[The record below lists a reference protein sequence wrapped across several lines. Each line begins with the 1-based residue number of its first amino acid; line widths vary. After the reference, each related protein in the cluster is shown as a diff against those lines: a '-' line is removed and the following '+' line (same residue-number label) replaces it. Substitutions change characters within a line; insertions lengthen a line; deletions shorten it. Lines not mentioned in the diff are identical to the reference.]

1 MTARPLADD
10 CAFSAAMSD
19 TPTGPLTGIRVL
31 DLSAVVSGPLCT
43 QILGDLGADV
53 VKVETPRGDSMRI
66 AGWPIR
72 GGVTPLFAQVNR
84 NKRGIVLD
92 LKVDA
97 AQETARRLARDADVL
112 VENWRP
118 GVAERLGLG
127 YERLAAENPRLIYVA
142 VSGFGPDSPYRELPA
157 YDMVIQAMTGASWI
171 QGGERPALVR
181 SLVADKT
188 SAMTATWATMA
199 ALIARDRGDGR
210 GQRVDVPMLDAFA
223 SFMLPDLLGRE
234 TLLPPEPN
242 PPPFDMANLYRTWE
256 TADGFVAIMV
266 LEDHQFE
273 ALCHALERDD
283 LLTDERCNNLLARI
297 LNAEALFGALG
308 DELRNWKTAELVERA
323 RRFGAPVAPIHDVAG
338 FLGDRHVRESGT
350 VFETE
355 HATAGRMRLIR
366 HPARFGRSTTPVR
379 RLPPQLGEHTDE
391 VLREAGYDD
400 AGIAALRATGALG

>member
-1 MTARPLADD
+1 
-10 CAFSAAMSD
+10 MSD

-43 QILGDLGADV
+43 QIVGDLGADV
-53 VKVETPRGDSMRI
+53 IKVETPRGDSMRI

-92 LKVDA
+92 LKVPA

-127 YERLAAENPRLIYVA
+127 YEQLAAENPRLIYVA
-142 VSGFGPDSPYRELPA
+142 VSGFGPDSPYKELPA

-199 ALIARDRGDGR
+199 AIIARDRGDGR

-273 ALCHALERDD
+273 ALCQALERDD
-283 LLTDERCNNLLARI
+283 LLADERCNNLLARI
-297 LNAEALFGALG
+297 LNADALFAALG
-308 DELRNWKTAELVERA
+308 DELRKWKTAELVERA

-338 FLGDRHVRESGT
+338 FLGDRHVQESGT

-391 VLREAGYDD
+391 VLREAGYDN
-400 AGIAALRATGALG
+400 AGIAELRTSGALG

>member
-1 MTARPLADD
+1 MPADSLPTPLA
-10 CAFSAAMSD
+10 
-19 TPTGPLTGIRVL
+19 GIRVL

-92 LKVDA
+92 LKVPA
-97 AQETARRLARDADVL
+97 AQEAARRLARDADVL

-127 YERLAAENPRLIYVA
+127 YEQLAAENPRLIYVA
-142 VSGFGPDSPYRELPA
+142 VSGFGPESPYRELPA
-157 YDMVIQAMTGASWI
+157 YDMVIQALTGASWI
-171 QGGERPALVR
+171 QGGDRPALVR
-181 SLVADKT
+181 SLIADKT
-188 SAMTATWATMA
+188 SAMTATWATLA
-199 ALIARDRGDGR
+199 AIIARDRGDGR

-234 TLLPPEPN
+234 TLLPPEPS
-242 PPPFDMANLYRTWE
+242 PPPFDMANLYRSWE
-256 TADGFVAIMV
+256 TADGFVAIIV

-273 ALCHALERDD
+273 ALCRTLDRED
-283 LLTDERCNNLLARI
+283 LLGDERCNNILARI
-297 LNAEALFGALG
+297 LNAETLFAALG
-308 DELRNWKTAELVERA
+308 DELRQWKTADLVERA
-323 RRFGAPVAPIHDVAG
+323 RRFGAPLAAINDVAG
-338 FLGDRHVRESGT
+338 FLADRHVCESGT
-350 VFETE
+350 VFEAE
-355 HATAGRMRLIR
+355 HAVAGRMRLIR
-366 HPARFGRSTTPVR
+366 HPARFGRSATPVR
-379 RLPPQLGEHTDE
+379 RLPPQLGEHTEE

-400 AGIAALRATGALG
+400 PGIAALRAAGALG